1 MATTTFSK
9 YGKKKTFGAKVK
21 TFLVKAG
28 IYSVGLGSVA
38 GVVNHNYLAHED
50 ITAKVS
56 SVEVTPSGEAGV
68 APKMVVHTD
77 KGSFVNE
84 PSKLHFKNEHETIEL
99 GKLFKEGE
107 TVKVSVY
114 GMRPKLGNLT
124 LDDLRMYRNISK
136 AFKVEAAPATVP
148 AAAPA
153 AAVPAAVAPA
163 PAAAPVAAAPAPASA
178 P

>member
-1 MATTTFSK
+1 MASSFSK

-28 IYSVGLGSVA
+28 VYAVGLGGVA

-56 SVEVTPSGEAGV
+56 SIETTPASEAGV
-68 APKMVVHTD
+68 APKMVIHTD
-77 KGSFVNE
+77 KGCFVNE
-84 PSKLHFKNEHETIEL
+84 PSKLHFKNDHETIEL

-107 TVKVSVY
+107 TVKISVY
-114 GMRPKLGNLT
+114 GLRPTIGNLT
-124 LDDLRMYRNISK
+124 MDDLRMYRNISK
-136 AFKVEAAPATVP
+136 AFKVEAAPATIP

-153 AAVPAAVAPA
+153 PV
-163 PAAAPVAAAPAPASA
+163 AAPVAAPAPAPVPAPAS
-178 P
+178 